1 MAILGATG
9 FIGPLF
15 GRFGVPR
22 KSELVRLKDSG
33 FDPHLEVELNGEHR
47 IVVGT
52 LFSRVL

>member
-15 GRFGVPR
+15 GHFGVPR